1 MEARAHPRSRL
12 SVPVGLY
19 CADKNRYYRRKI
31 NNISVGGLF
40 VSGTPCARNSTRL
53 EVTINPA
60 KRVQE
65 APDRY
70 TAEVARSSAS
80 GFALKFNHL
89 DEQKRRLL
97 EDIIWPKWDG
107 EQLFEGLLIVA
118 PHEDIVDLADWMR
131 LTSLL
136 CNQYRRL
143 CCRNHI
149 YHLK

>member
-12 SVPVGLY
+12 SAPAGLY

-31 NNISVGGLF
+31 NNISIGGLF
-40 VSGTPCARNSTRL
+40 VSGTPCARNGTRL
-53 EVTINPA
+53 EVIINPA
-60 KRVQE
+60 KRAKQ
-65 APDRY
+65 APERY
-70 TAEVARSSAS
+70 SAAVARSSAS

-89 DEQKRRLL
+89 DEQRKCAL

-107 EQLFEGLLIVA
+107 EELFEGLLIVA

-143 CCRNHI
+143 CCRENI

>member
-1 MEARAHPRSRL
+1 
-12 SVPVGLY
+12 VGLY

-31 NNISVGGLF
+31 NNISEGGLF
-40 VSGTPCARNSTRL
+40 VSGAPCARNGTRL

-60 KRVQE
+60 KRAQE
-65 APDRY
+65 ASDRY
-70 TAEVARSSAS
+70 KAEVARSSAS

-89 DEQKRRLL
+89 DELKRRVL

-143 CCRNHI
+143 CGKNHS